1 VEINDVEGEIFLQGT
16 ECPSTSRHNGFEEKW
31 EQFLLE
37 TISMLFNPGTFL
49 IKHPLGTSDYT
60 GDGYICNDEDVQ
72 LDGLKALK

>member
-1 VEINDVEGEIFLQGT
+1 MPFFSKT
-16 ECPSTSRHNGFEEKW
+16 
-31 EQFLLE
+31 
-37 TISMLFNPGTFL
+37 GTFL